1 MPPHRRSRKSP
12 GAKPLTSQRE
22 QYLGLMRQGTSNA
35 AACRLVGV
43 NRKTGHRWRYG
54 RSVTTRTGAVLTY
67 PAITGPADPVS
78 ARCLVEAERI
88 AIADGLSHGLSLRM
102 IAAGLGR
109 APSTISREVRR
120 NRDPVF
126 GAYHPFRAG
135 RQAAGRR
142 VRPRRRKLGH
152 HAELRTLVA
161 DHLERTSGA
170 NVKSVIVNLPQE
182 SSAVERGGARPRWN
196 GLGGHPWNGLGGHP
210 SRCSGR

>member
-1 MPPHRRSRKSP
+1 MPYARSGKSP
-12 GAKPLTSQRE
+12 GAKPLTSQRD

-78 ARCLVEAERI
+78 ARCLVEAERVS
-88 AIADGLSHGLSLRM
+88 IADGLIHGLSLRM

-126 GAYHPFRAG
+126 GAYHPYRAG
-135 RQAAGRR
+135 RQAAGRASDSVKR
-142 VRPRRRKLGH
+142 TQPRG
-152 HAELRTLVA
+152 E
-161 DHLERTSGA
+161 
-170 NVKSVIVNLPQE
+170 
-182 SSAVERGGARPRWN
+182 
-196 GLGGHPWNGLGGHP
+196 
-210 SRCSGR
+210 